1 MNETQRSRLIDRTLE
16 NLRSAWRDIRA
27 ASRDAVGVP
36 VRPDLP
42 DADLRRAR
50 EQIVE
55 CLEARGGE
63 VSARVRAAEL
73 GRTYLRLNAEGRFRF
88 LSLLAREF
96 GPNAALVEAAMERV
110 RRAAAGK
117 NRFLAEQALRDALQA
132 PRSKLFIRF
141 TALPEGVKFLVDMR
155 AEALDLIARDEEI
168 MAVEADLKRLFQ
180 AWFDVGFLDLE
191 RITWQSPA
199 SVLEKLIAYEAV
211 HAIGSWDALKK
222 RLRSDRRLFAFFHP
236 RMPGEPLIFLA
247 VALVS
252 GMAHEI
258 DALLDEQVPS
268 GDPAAAD
275 TAIFYSISN
284 AQRGLAGINFGGF
297 LIKQVVDDLVRSFPR
312 LKVFATLSPIPGFRS
327 WLEEE
332 ALARGP
338 LSADVDYRPLLKAMG
353 GDDPVAALKNLLGRD
368 WMADRAISEVVEETL
383 RALCAHYLLEEK
395 REDGEARD
403 PVARF
408 HLRNGARI
416 ERINWRADPSPKG
429 LDQSYGMMVN
439 YNYRLAEIEANH
451 EAYSAEGRI
460 AASSAVRNLLK
471 GEGRRFALRG

>member
-1 MNETQRSRLIDRTLE
+1 MNETQRPRLFDRTLE

-27 ASRDAVGVP
+27 ASRSAAGVP
-36 VRPDLP
+36 LRPDLP
-42 DADLRRAR
+42 EADMRRVR

-73 GRTYLRLNAEGRFRF
+73 GRTYLQLNAEGRFRF

-96 GPNAALVEAAMERV
+96 GPNHALVEKAIETV
-110 RRAAAGK
+110 RKAAAGK
-117 NRFLAEQALRDALQA
+117 DRFLAEQALRDALET
-132 PRSKLFIRF
+132 PRGKLFTQF

-191 RITWQSPA
+191 RISWDSPA
-199 SVLEKLIAYEAV
+199 AVLEKLIAYEAV
-211 HAIGSWDALKK
+211 HAIRSWDALKK
-222 RLRSDRRLFAFFHP
+222 RLESDRRLFAFFHP

-252 GMAHEI
+252 GMASEI
-258 DALLDEQVPS
+258 DALLDERAPPS
-268 GDPAAAD
+268 DPAEAD
-275 TAIFYSISN
+275 TAVFYSISN
-284 AQRGLAGINFGGF
+284 AQKGLAGINFGGF
-297 LIKQVVDDLVRSFPR
+297 LIKQVADDLARGFPR
-312 LKVFATLSPIPGFRS
+312 LKIFATLSPVPGFRS
-327 WLEEE
+327 WLEG
-332 ALARGP
+332 ALAKGELP
-338 LSADVDYRPLLKAMG
+338 SNIDYRPLLKVGG
-353 GDDPVAALKNLLGRD
+353 GDDALSALKNVLGRD
-368 WMADRAISEVVEETL
+368 WMGDRAMSQGLEEPLST
-383 RALCAHYLLEEK
+383 LCAHYLLEEK

-416 ERINWRADPSPKG
+416 ERINWRADPSAKG
-429 LDQSYGMMVN
+429 LEQSYGMMVN

-451 EAYSAEGRI
+451 EAYSA
-460 AASSAVRNLLK
+460 
-471 GEGRRFALRG
+471 